1 MILNRENMKKI
12 SDDEVELHGQKEL
25 EDYLRNDLGATEE
38 QVERMVRIILQYQD
52 GNQFGFPNVCYLG
65 EQKVILPHKITKVTF
80 YRN

>member
-1 MILNRENMKKI
+1 MKKI

-38 QVERMVRIILQYQD
+38 MVERMVRIILQYRD
-52 GNQFGFPNVCYLG
+52 GHQFGFPNECRFG
-65 EQKVILPHKITKVTF
+65 EQQVILPHKITKITY